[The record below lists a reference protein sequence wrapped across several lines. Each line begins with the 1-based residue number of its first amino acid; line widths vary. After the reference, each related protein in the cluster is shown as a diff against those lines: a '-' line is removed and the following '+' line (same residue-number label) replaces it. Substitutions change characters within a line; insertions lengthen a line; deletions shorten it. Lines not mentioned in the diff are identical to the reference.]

1 MISQQHLMPTLVRR
15 SDLQTQPLR
24 RVTGVGSSFVTGRLR
39 APTYRRKSNGDG
51 MKSRAHLLDP
61 LVSVRTIR
69 NRRALFNGVERHC
82 GAPFVRK
89 SALSFICRGLCPFLL
104 AALVYSPLNPLARIH
119 QSGFPNQRSITVKT
133 ALTATGLS

>member
-1 MISQQHLMPTLVRR
+1 MTSQQHLMPNLARR

-24 RVTGVGSSFVTGRLR
+24 RVAGVGS
-39 APTYRRKSNGDG
+39 
-51 MKSRAHLLDP
+51 HLLDP

-69 NRRALFNGVERHC
+69 NPRALFNGVERHC

-89 SALSFICRGLCPFLL
+89 SALSFICRGLCPFLF